1 MLLTAPADTGRRR
14 PRIRRWVLGAALAAL
29 VVLALVSITVGARPI
44 DLPST
49 LAILSGASDA
59 STRVDE
65 VVLWTLR
72 VPRTVL
78 AVVVGAALGT
88 AGALIQAVTRNPLA
102 DPGIIGVNAGASLF
116 VVLAVSVLG
125 WGGVLATAGAG
136 MLGALLALL
145 AIMALSARGR
155 MSPLVLVLAGTA
167 LAAAVGGVT
176 SAILIIDSDA
186 FDQVRFWTVGS
197 LAGRDPDLIWPA
209 AALVAVASLAAVAI
223 AVRVNTLA
231 LGDDMAKSLGTSV
244 VRTRTIAV
252 ITVAVLCGTATAA
265 AGPIAFVGLA
275 VPFAARA
282 VAGTETRWILTLS
295 IVFGGLLLLAADIM
309 GRAIAGTGELEA
321 GIVVA
326 FVGAPL
332 FIWMARRRSVEHL

>member
-1 MLLTAPADTGRRR
+1 MPIGSRR
-14 PRIRRWVLGAALAAL
+14 PRIRRRVFAGAIVAL
-29 VVLALVSITVGARPI
+29 VVLALMSVMVGPRPI
-44 DLPST
+44 SLESA
-49 LAILSGASDA
+49 LAILSEGVDGSSGAA
-59 STRVDE
+59 GRVDG
-65 VVLWTLR
+65 VVLWSLR
-72 VPRTVL
+72 VPRTAL
-78 AVVVGAALGT
+78 AVVVGAALGM

-116 VVLAVSVLG
+116 VVLAVSVFG
-125 WGGVLATAGAG
+125 WSGVLATAGAG

-145 AIMALSARGR
+145 AIVVLSARGR

-167 LAAAVGGVT
+167 LAATVGGVT
-176 SAILIIDSDA
+176 SAVLIVDSDA

-197 LAGRDPDLIWPA
+197 LAGRDPDLVWPA
-209 AALVAVASLAAVAI
+209 LGLVALAALAATAI

-231 LGDDMAKSLGTSV
+231 LGEDMARSLGTSV

-265 AGPIAFVGLA
+265 AGPIAFVGLT

-282 VAGTETRWILTLS
+282 VAGTDTRWILTLS
-295 IVFGGLLLLAADIM
+295 IAFGALLMLAADVV
-309 GRAIAGTGELEA
+309 GRVIAGTGELEA